1 MTFKFSDKDRT
12 IRIYNLRADTRE
24 FIGAGDAYIPAG
36 TGLPADCTDIAPPD
50 IAPGMAA
57 VFNGKKW
64 SLYEDHRN
72 DTVYSKKNGQQIFI
86 TGLGELPSDVTT
98 IAPEGD
104 YMRWD
109 DNKWIKD
116 SDAERAAAVSH
127 AIDEKKQRQKEAT
140 EIVSILQGAVDLD
153 MATDRE
159 SALLSEWTKYRVLL
173 NRIDTSLAPEIEWP
187 EVPDNVA

>member
-57 VFNGKKW
+57 VFNGIKW

-72 DTVYSKKNGQQIFI
+72 DAVYSKENGQQIFI
-86 TGLGELPSDVTT
+86 TELGELPSDVTA
-98 IAPEGD
+98 IAPEDD
-104 YMRWD
+104 YMCWD
-109 DNKWIKD
+109 GTKWIKD

-127 AIDEKKQRQKEAT
+127 AVDEKKQLQKDAT
-140 EIVSILQGAVDLD
+140 EIISTLQDAVDLD
-153 MATDRE
+153 MATE
-159 SALLSEWTKYRVLL
+159 KEIALLSEWKAFRVLL
-173 NRIDTSLAPEIEWP
+173 NRVDTSKAPEIEWP

>member
-104 YMRWD
+104 YMHWD

-127 AIDEKKQRQKEAT
+127 AIEEKKQLQKAAT
-140 EIVSILQGAVDLD
+140 EIINTLQDAVDLD
-153 MATDRE
+153 MATE
-159 SALLSEWTKYRVLL
+159 KEIVLLSEWKAFRVLL
-173 NRIDTSLAPEIEWP
+173 NRVDTSKAPEIEWP

>member
-109 DNKWIKD
+109 GNQWIKD

-127 AIDEKKQRQKEAT
+127 AIDEKKRRQKEAT
-140 EIVSILQGAVDLD
+140 EIISTLQDAVDLD
-153 MATDRE
+153 MATE
-159 SALLSEWTKYRVLL
+159 KEIALLSEWKSYRVLL

>member
-86 TGLGELPSDVTT
+86 AGLGELPSDVTT

-159 SALLSEWTKYRVLL
+159 AALLSEWTKYRVLL

>member
-1 MTFKFSDKDRT
+1 
-12 IRIYNLRADTRE
+12 
-24 FIGAGDAYIPAG
+24 
-36 TGLPADCTDIAPPD
+36 
-50 IAPGMAA
+50 MAA

-127 AIDEKKQRQKEAT
+127 AIEEKKQLQKAAT
-140 EIVSILQGAVDLD
+140 EIINTLQDAVDLD
-153 MATDRE
+153 MATE
-159 SALLSEWTKYRVLL
+159 KEIVLLSEWKAFRVLL
-173 NRIDTSLAPEIEWP
+173 NRVDTSKAPEIEWP

>member
-159 SALLSEWTKYRVLL
+159 ADLLSEWTKYRVLL

>member
-127 AIDEKKQRQKEAT
+127 AIEEKKQLQKAAT
-140 EIVSILQGAVDLD
+140 EIINTLQDAVDLD
-153 MATDRE
+153 MATE
-159 SALLSEWTKYRVLL
+159 KEIVLLSEWKAFRVLL
-173 NRIDTSLAPEIEWP
+173 NRVDTSKAPEIEWP

>member
-24 FIGAGDAYIPAG
+24 FIGEGDAYIPAG

-50 IAPGMAA
+50 ITPGMAA

-72 DTVYSKKNGQQIFI
+72 DVVYSKENGQQIFI
-86 TGLGELPSDVTT
+86 TGLGELPSDVTD

-104 YMRWD
+104 FMRWD
-109 DNKWIKD
+109 GNQWIKD

-127 AIDEKKQRQKEAT
+127 AIDEKKRRQKEAT
-140 EIVSILQGAVDLD
+140 EIISTLQDAVDLD
-153 MATDRE
+153 MATE
-159 SALLSEWTKYRVLL
+159 KEIALLSEWKSYRVLL

>member
-104 YMRWD
+104 YMRWH